1 MKNGINTKARLAF
14 VVFLLIAISAGA
26 AWYDF
31 SVSHYATYQIYT
43 KDSVTGLI
51 ADAPVEFHGVD
62 VGKVKSISLVNPRSV
77 SIVVSIDKAAPVTS
91 ASVATITSRG
101 LATRGFTGYVYISIE
116 DVGSDPRPLTT
127 QLGARYPIIPA
138 APSNIMTLDTTLNQV
153 RENVQIITGLLV
165 TVLDTKTVA
174 SLKQSAES
182 LQLATN
188 VLAKNTEKLNSI
200 VANTERAS
208 QRLEPLLQ
216 SSHDTVRALQ
226 TQILPEAYKALA
238 NIDHL
243 STSLTELTTKVNRD
257 PSSLIRGTASPPPG
271 PGEKK

>member
-14 VVFLLIAISAGA
+14 VVFVLIAISVGA
-26 AWYDF
+26 AWYAF

-43 KDSVTGLI
+43 KESVTGLI

-77 SIVVSIDKAAPVTS
+77 SIVVSIDKDAPVTS
-91 ASVATITSRG
+91 ASVATVTSRG

-116 DVGSDPRPLTT
+116 DVGSDSRPLTT
-127 QLGARYPIIPA
+127 RPGAPYPIIPT
-138 APSNIMTLDTTLNQV
+138 APSNLITLDTTLNQV
-153 RENVQIITGLLV
+153 KENFQIITDLLV
-165 TVLDTKTVA
+165 TILDTKTVA

-238 NIDHL
+238 NIDNL
-243 STSLTELTTKVNRD
+243 STSLTDLTTKINRD
-257 PSSLIRGTASPPPG
+257 PSSLIRGIASPPPG